1 MASDVSDD
9 APPGDVLDETA
20 TADTSVTAAAIATD
34 RDLDYLVAAALAEAG
49 KTESARFQADI
60 DFLRGRGCRCPLMWD
75 GVMAK
80 PATACDLSGSPRL
93 CAQRLT
99 VTAVTGD
106 Q

>member
-1 MASDVSDD
+1 MANDVSDA
-9 APPGDVLDETA
+9 APPGVDPGEPM
-20 TADTSVTAAAIATD
+20 TADAIATD

-75 GVMAK
+75 GLMAK

-99 VTAVTGD
+99 TTDAAPGKL
-106 Q
+106 